1 VNLDRSTDSSTT
13 HDGLAE
19 TLPATEIFID
29 DEPRPSPREA
39 RLTLA
44 SGRRYEIRVAD
55 DGADH
60 LLVTTRHGTVAL
72 SLLVGDEGPLLTFAS
87 GDVGCPPRAWASA
100 ANDTVTL
107 PVFKPTMPD
116 ARQVVSAPGLP
127 LEQFVALSAEL
138 GAFPERA
145 DDTLARY
152 GLRNVDEFRRLER
165 AWYTRLAEDPKLQR
179 RSQGLYDACS
189 RWLAMIAR

>member
-1 VNLDRSTDSSTT
+1 MNCDPSIDSSIPN
-13 HDGLAE
+13 DGLAE

-29 DEPRPSPREA
+29 DQPAPSPREA

-44 SGRRYEIRVAD
+44 SGRRYEIRVSD

-60 LLVTTRHGTVAL
+60 LLVTTRRGTVAL
-72 SLLVGDEGPLLTFAS
+72 SLLVGDDGPLLTFAS
-87 GDVGCPPRAWASA
+87 GDVHCPPCAWGSV

-107 PVFKPTMPD
+107 PVYKPTMPD

-138 GAFPERA
+138 TAFPERA
-145 DDTLARY
+145 KDTLSRY
-152 GLRNVDEFRRLER
+152 GLRSEEEFRRLER
-165 AWYTRLAEDPKLQR
+165 AWYARLVDDPKLQR
-179 RSQGLYDACS
+179 RSQGLYDACA